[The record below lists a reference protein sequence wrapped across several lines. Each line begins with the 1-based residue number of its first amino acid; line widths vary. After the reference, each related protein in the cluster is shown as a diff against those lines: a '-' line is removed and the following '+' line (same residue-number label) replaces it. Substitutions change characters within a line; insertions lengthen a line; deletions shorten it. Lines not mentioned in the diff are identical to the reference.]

1 MIDINP
7 ANKRVGKYFD
17 DPDYKNLR
25 KKIGLKLTRTTKM
38 RIVQI
43 RSSSSFYKYLQTGL
57 GKPERLSGT
66 DSDKFSIHISGN
78 VRLIVRPLT
87 EGYDKEDLMKC
98 ESIIIEG
105 VVDYHGDKY
114 NWLIP

>member
-1 MIDINP
+1 MIDIKP
-7 ANKRVGKYFD
+7 ANQKVGKYFN
-17 DPDYKNLR
+17 DPDYKDLR
-25 KKIGLKLTRTTKM
+25 KKIGLEFTRTTKK
-38 RIVQI
+38 RIAQI
-43 RSSSSFYKYLQTGL
+43 KSSSNFYIYLQTGL
-57 GKPERLSGT
+57 GKPERLSGA

-98 ESIIIEG
+98 ESIFIEG
-105 VVDYHGDKY
+105 VVDYHGDKN